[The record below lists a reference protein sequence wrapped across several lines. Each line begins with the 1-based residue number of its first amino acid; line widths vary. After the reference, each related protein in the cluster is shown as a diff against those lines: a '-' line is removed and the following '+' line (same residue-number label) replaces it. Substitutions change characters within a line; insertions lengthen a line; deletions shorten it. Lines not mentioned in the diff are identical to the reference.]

1 MNHTD
6 RILAHLGDEEAG
18 PYSAPQ
24 LAEALGIP
32 KPSARTTCKR
42 LARDG
47 RIVIV
52 GKVASG
58 RKGRPAWLYR
68 LPEHVEV
75 DTPAD
80 EAPAVCAAVCGA
92 ACGAE
97 VAAAE

>member
-6 RILAHLGDEEAG
+6 RILAQLGDEEAG
-18 PYSAPQ
+18 PFSAPQ

-52 GKVASG
+52 GKVSTG

-68 LPEHVEV
+68 LPEQVEG
-75 DTPAD
+75 DSPAD
-80 EAPAVCAAVCGA
+80 EAPAVCGA
-92 ACGAE
+92 PEAPE
-97 VAAAE
+97 AAAPAE